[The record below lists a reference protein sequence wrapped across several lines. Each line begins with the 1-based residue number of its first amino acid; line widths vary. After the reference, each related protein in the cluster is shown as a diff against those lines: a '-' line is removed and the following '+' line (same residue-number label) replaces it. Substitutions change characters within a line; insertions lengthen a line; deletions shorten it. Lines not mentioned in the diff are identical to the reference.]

1 MTEPINLSAT
11 LPVASPATQPIQDKA
26 PKPPGLMPKNVQTWG
41 MLGLA
46 VLMVA
51 IMWLTGGKKPQP
63 APRSGTAAVQTPAPL
78 EVNEGKIAELQSRI
92 QELQREQQVALNQ
105 QNKFFGA
112 LQSGNQ
118 TAAPAEV
125 TNPQSASPPA
135 TDPIH
140 EERKKRAYLS
150 LFSSNVALS
159 YRKELAQP
167 QPPVNTA
174 PQITNPFGLP
184 SLAGQEPNFSQQLAQ
199 ILQGLPP
206 APQPIPSAPSVSGSA
221 LHAGTTTAEEAEKQ
235 ISDGHAKET
244 SPNSSALNAA
254 QGKSYLIFEGT
265 ILETVL
271 VNRLDGQFT
280 GPVECLVTNDIY
292 SHDRQHVLIPSGTKV
307 LGEAK
312 RVDTF
317 GQTRL
322 AVAFHRLI
330 MPDGYSVSLDQ
341 FKGMNQVGDTGLR
354 DQVNNHYLKIFGA
367 SLAIG
372 ALGGISQAGSG
383 GLLTQSGTQSVEQG
397 FGQSL
402 GQTSQRILDKFLNIL
417 PTVTIREGHRV
428 KIYLSGDLA
437 VPDYANHKMP
447 SDL

>member
-1 MTEPINLSAT
+1 MTEQSTA
-11 LPVASPATQPIQDKA
+11 PAAAPIQDKA
-26 PKPPGLMPKNVQTWG
+26 PKPPGLMPKNIQAWV

-51 IMWLTGGKKPQP
+51 IMWLTGGKKAQSTPKSNVSTFQP
-63 APRSGTAAVQTPAPL
+63 SAHP
-78 EVNEGKIAELQSRI
+78 EVNEAQIAALQNRI
-92 QELQREQQVALNQ
+92 QALRREQQTAITQ
-105 QNKFFGA
+105 QNKFFGS
-112 LQSGNQ
+112 LPSGTQ
-118 TAAPAEV
+118 TSATAQVSGTAPEPA
-125 TNPQSASPPA
+125 PP
-135 TDPIH
+135 DPVQ
-140 EERKKRAYLS
+140 EERKRRAYVS

-159 YRKELAQP
+159 YRKDLAPSQQSSPNAQAQNVTPGLPNLPAQP
-167 QPPVNTA
+167 LDIN
-174 PQITNPFGLP
+174 
-184 SLAGQEPNFSQQLAQ
+184 QLAQ
-199 ILQGLPP
+199 ILAQIP
-206 APQPIPSAPSVSGSA
+206 PQPPLAGVSTAA
-221 LHAGTTTAEEAEKQ
+221 LQPRNQQPGNTTAEKEEKR
-235 ISDGHAKET
+235 APET
-244 SPNSSALNAA
+244 SSTSTPLNAA
-254 QGKSYLIFEGT
+254 SGKTYVLFEGT

-271 VNRLDGQFT
+271 LNRLDGDFA

-292 SHDRQHVLIPSGTKV
+292 SHDRQHLLIPSGTKV

-341 FKGMNQVGDTGLR
+341 FKGMNQIGDTGLR
-354 DQVNNHYLKIFGA
+354 DKVNNHYFKIFGA
-367 SLAIG
+367 SLAVG
-372 ALGGISQAGSG
+372 AIGGIAEAGSG
-383 GLLTQSGTQSVEQG
+383 GALTQSGTQSIQQG
-397 FGQSL
+397 VGESM

-437 VPDYANHKMP
+437 LPDYANHKMP

>member
-1 MTEPINLSAT
+1 MTESVNS
-11 LPVASPATQPIQDKA
+11 SATQPIQDKA
-26 PKPPGLMPKNVQTWG
+26 PKPPGLMPKNVQTWA

-46 VLMVA
+46 VLMVS
-51 IMWLTGGKKPQP
+51 IMWLTGGKKPQTL
-63 APRSGTAAVQTPAPL
+63 PRSGTSAVQTPAPL
-78 EVNEGKIAELQSRI
+78 EVNEGKIAELQNRI
-92 QELQREQQVALNQ
+92 QDLQREQQVALNQ

-112 LQSGNQ
+112 IQSENQ
-118 TAAPAEV
+118 TAAPAQV
-125 TNPQSASPPA
+125 AGTAQPPPTTPA
-135 TDPIH
+135 DPIQD
-140 EERKKRAYLS
+140 ERKKRAYVS

-159 YRKELAQP
+159 YRKDLAQSELAP
-167 QPPVNTA
+167 GTA
-174 PQITNPFGLP
+174 SPMNNPFGLP
-184 SLAGQEPNFSQQLAQ
+184 GLPPQEPTFNQQLTQ

-206 APQPIPSAPSVSGSA
+206 AAQLTPTAPPAGSGSPQ
-221 LHAGTTTAEEAEKQ
+221 AGTTTAEDTERKAAGSSSKQ
-235 ISDGHAKET
+235 T
-244 SPNSSALNAA
+244 SPNPSALNAA
-254 QGKSYLIFEGT
+254 EGKNYVIFEGT

-271 VNRLDGQFT
+271 LNRLDGQFI
-280 GPVECLVTNDIY
+280 GPVECLVTTDIY
-292 SHDRQHVLIPSGTKV
+292 SHDRQNLLIPSGTKV

-341 FKGMNQVGDTGLR
+341 FKDTGLR

-367 SLAIG
+367 SLAVG
-372 ALGGISQAGSG
+372 AIGGIAEAGSG
-383 GLLTQSGTQSVEQG
+383 GVLTQSGTQSIQQG
-397 FGQSL
+397 VGESL
-402 GQTSQRILDKFLNIL
+402 GQTSERILDKFLNVL

>member
-1 MTEPINLSAT
+1 MTEQIN
-11 LPVASPATQPIQDKA
+11 SPAAQPIQEKA
-26 PKPPGLMPKNVQTWG
+26 PKPPGLMPKNVQAWV

-46 VLMVA
+46 LLMVI
-51 IMWLTGGKKPQP
+51 IMWLTGGKKTQT
-63 APRSGTAAVQTPAPL
+63 AAKSGTQGVPTQAPL
-78 EVNEGKIAELQSRI
+78 QVNEGKIAELQGRI
-92 QELQREQQVALNQ
+92 QDLQREQQAALNQ

-112 LQSGNQ
+112 LQSENQ
-118 TAAPAEV
+118 TAAPAQV
-125 TNPQSASPPA
+125 AGTMPPPQNTP
-135 TDPIH
+135 TDPIQD
-140 EERKKRAYLS
+140 ERKKRAYLS

-159 YRKELAQP
+159 YRKDIP
-167 QPPVNTA
+167 QPGTTPNA
-174 PQITNPFGLP
+174 ASPATNPFGIQNIP
-184 SLAGQEPNFSQQLAQ
+184 VQQTDFNQQLAQ

-206 APQPIPSAPSVSGSA
+206 GLQPTPPTPPVAVA
-221 LHAGTTTAEEAEKQ
+221 QHQAGTTTPETETRTSDNPAKQ
-235 ISDGHAKET
+235 A
-244 SPNSSALNAA
+244 PQNPSALNSAN
-254 QGKSYLIFEGT
+254 GKNYVIFEGT

-271 VNRLDGQFT
+271 LNRLDGQFT

-292 SHDRQHVLIPSGTKV
+292 SHDRQHLLIPSGSKL
-307 LGEAK
+307 LGETK

-341 FKGMNQVGDTGLR
+341 FKGMNQIGDTGLR
-354 DQVNNHYLKIFGA
+354 DQVNNHYLTIFGA

-372 ALGGISQAGSG
+372 ALGGVAEAGSG

-397 FGQSL
+397 VGESL

-428 KIYLSGDLA
+428 KIYLSGDLS

>member
-1 MTEPINLSAT
+1 MTESVN
-11 LPVASPATQPIQDKA
+11 SPATQPIQDKA
-26 PKPPGLMPKNVQTWG
+26 PKPPGLMPKNVQTWA

-46 VLMVA
+46 VLMVS
-51 IMWLTGGKKPQP
+51 IMWLTGGKKPQTL
-63 APRSGTAAVQTPAPL
+63 PRSGTSAVQTPAPL
-78 EVNEGKIAELQSRI
+78 EVNEGKIAELQNRI
-92 QELQREQQVALNQ
+92 QDLQREQQVALNQ

-112 LQSGNQ
+112 IQSESQ
-118 TAAPAEV
+118 TAAPAQV
-125 TNPQSASPPA
+125 AGTTQPPPA
-135 TDPIH
+135 TASDPIQD
-140 EERKKRAYLS
+140 ERKKRAYVS

-159 YRKELAQP
+159 YRKDLAQP
-167 QPPVNTA
+167 ELAPGTA
-174 PQITNPFGLP
+174 SPTNNPFGLP
-184 SLAGQEPNFSQQLAQ
+184 GLPAQEPTFNQQLAQ

-206 APQPIPSAPSVSGSA
+206 APQLIPPAPPAASNA
-221 LHAGTTTAEEAEKQ
+221 PQAGTTTAEDAERKAAESSSKQ
-235 ISDGHAKET
+235 T
-244 SPNSSALNAA
+244 SPNPSALNAA
-254 QGKSYLIFEGT
+254 EGKNYVIFEGT

-271 VNRLDGQFT
+271 LNRLDGQFI
-280 GPVECLVTNDIY
+280 GPVECLVTSDIY
-292 SHDRQHVLIPSGTKV
+292 SHDRQHLLIPSGTKV

-341 FKGMNQVGDTGLR
+341 FKGMNQIGDTGLR

-367 SLAIG
+367 SLAVG
-372 ALGGISQAGSG
+372 AIGGIAEAGSG
-383 GLLTQSGTQSVEQG
+383 GVLTQSGTQSIQQG
-397 FGQSL
+397 VGESL

>member
-1 MTEPINLSAT
+1 MTESLN
-11 LPVASPATQPIQDKA
+11 SPATQPIQDKA
-26 PKPPGLMPKNVQTWG
+26 PKPPGLMPKNVQTWA

-46 VLMVA
+46 VLMVS
-51 IMWLTGGKKPQP
+51 IMWLTGGKKPQTL
-63 APRSGTAAVQTPAPL
+63 PRSGASAVQTPAPL
-78 EVNEGKIAELQSRI
+78 EVNEGKIAELQNRI

-112 LQSGNQ
+112 IQSESQN
-118 TAAPAEV
+118 AAPAQV
-125 TNPQSASPPA
+125 AATRQPPQATPA
-135 TDPIH
+135 DPIQD
-140 EERKKRAYLS
+140 ERKKRAYVS

-159 YRKELAQP
+159 YRKDLAQP
-167 QPPVNTA
+167 ELAPGTA
-174 PQITNPFGLP
+174 SPANNPFSLPGLP
-184 SLAGQEPNFSQQLAQ
+184 AQEPTFNQQLAQ

-206 APQPIPSAPSVSGSA
+206 ASQLIPPPPAASNPPQ
-221 LHAGTTTAEEAEKQ
+221 AGTTTAEDAERKASESSSKQ
-235 ISDGHAKET
+235 T
-244 SPNSSALNAA
+244 SQNPSALNAA
-254 QGKSYLIFEGT
+254 DGKSYVIFEGT

-271 VNRLDGQFT
+271 LNRLDGQFI
-280 GPVECLVTNDIY
+280 GPVECLATSDIY
-292 SHDRQHVLIPSGTKV
+292 SHDRQHLLIPSGTKV

-341 FKGMNQVGDTGLR
+341 FKGMNQIGDTGLR

-367 SLAIG
+367 SLAVG
-372 ALGGISQAGSG
+372 AIGGIAEAGSG
-383 GLLTQSGTQSVEQG
+383 GVLTQSGTQSIQQG
-397 FGQSL
+397 VGESL
-402 GQTSQRILDKFLNIL
+402 GQTSEHILDKFLNVL

-428 KIYLSGDLA
+428 KIYLSGDLS

>member
-1 MTEPINLSAT
+1 MTESVN
-11 LPVASPATQPIQDKA
+11 SPTTQPIQDKA
-26 PKPPGLMPKNVQTWG
+26 PKPPGLMPKNVQTWA

-46 VLMVA
+46 VLMVS
-51 IMWLTGGKKPQP
+51 IMWLTGGKKPQTLP
-63 APRSGTAAVQTPAPL
+63 KSGTSAVQTPVPL
-78 EVNEGKIAELQSRI
+78 EVNEGKIAELQNRI

-112 LQSGNQ
+112 IQSESQNA
-118 TAAPAEV
+118 TPAQV
-125 TNPQSASPPA
+125 AGTVQPPQATPA
-135 TDPIH
+135 DPIQD
-140 EERKKRAYLS
+140 ERKKRAYAS

-159 YRKELAQP
+159 YRKDLAQP
-167 QPPVNTA
+167 ELTPGTTSP
-174 PQITNPFGLP
+174 TNNLFGLP
-184 SLAGQEPNFSQQLAQ
+184 GLPAQEPTFNQQLAQ

-206 APQPIPSAPSVSGSA
+206 APQLIPPAPPAGSA
-221 LHAGTTTAEEAEKQ
+221 APQAGTTTAEDAERKAAESSSKQ
-235 ISDGHAKET
+235 T
-244 SPNSSALNAA
+244 SQNPSALNAA
-254 QGKSYLIFEGT
+254 DGKSYVIFEGT

-271 VNRLDGQFT
+271 LNRLDGQFI
-280 GPVECLVTNDIY
+280 GPVECLVTSDIY
-292 SHDRQHVLIPSGTKV
+292 SHDRQHLLIPSGTKV

-341 FKGMNQVGDTGLR
+341 FKGMNQIGDTGLR

-367 SLAIG
+367 SLAVG
-372 ALGGISQAGSG
+372 AIGGIAEAGSG
-383 GLLTQSGTQSVEQG
+383 GVLTQSGTQTIQQG
-397 FGQSL
+397 VGESL

-428 KIYLSGDLA
+428 KIYLSGDLS

>member
-1 MTEPINLSAT
+1 
-11 LPVASPATQPIQDKA
+11 
-26 PKPPGLMPKNVQTWG
+26 MPKNVQTWA

-46 VLMVA
+46 VLMVS
-51 IMWLTGGKKPQP
+51 IMWLTGGKKPQTLP
-63 APRSGTAAVQTPAPL
+63 KSGTSAVQTPAPL
-78 EVNEGKIAELQSRI
+78 EVNEGKIAELQNRI

-112 LQSGNQ
+112 IQSESQNA
-118 TAAPAEV
+118 TPAQV
-125 TNPQSASPPA
+125 AGTVQPPQATPA
-135 TDPIH
+135 DPIQD
-140 EERKKRAYLS
+140 ERKKRAYVS

-159 YRKELAQP
+159 YRKDLAQP
-167 QPPVNTA
+167 ELAPGTA
-174 PQITNPFGLP
+174 SPANNPFGLP
-184 SLAGQEPNFSQQLAQ
+184 GLPAQEPTFNQQLAQ

-206 APQPIPSAPSVSGSA
+206 APQLIPPPPAASNPPQ
-221 LHAGTTTAEEAEKQ
+221 AGTTTAEDAERKAAESSSKQ
-235 ISDGHAKET
+235 T
-244 SPNSSALNAA
+244 SPNPSALNAA
-254 QGKSYLIFEGT
+254 DGKSYVIFEGT

-271 VNRLDGQFT
+271 LNRLDGQFI
-280 GPVECLVTNDIY
+280 GPVECLVTSDIY
-292 SHDRQHVLIPSGTKV
+292 SHDRQHLLIPSGTKV

-341 FKGMNQVGDTGLR
+341 FKGMNQIGDTGLR

-367 SLAIG
+367 SLAVG
-372 ALGGISQAGSG
+372 AIGGIAEAGSG
-383 GLLTQSGTQSVEQG
+383 GVLTQSGTQTIQQG
-397 FGQSL
+397 VGESL

>member
-1 MTEPINLSAT
+1 MTEPST
-11 LPVASPATQPIQDKA
+11 SPAAQPIQDKA
-26 PKPPGLMPKNVQTWG
+26 PKPPGLMPKNVQAWV
-41 MLGLA
+41 MLSLA
-46 VLMVA
+46 LLMII
-51 IMWLTGGKKPQP
+51 IMWLTGGKKAQTSPK
-63 APRSGTAAVQTPAPL
+63 SGTVGDQASAPL
-78 EVNEGKIAELQSRI
+78 EVNQAKIADLQSRI
-92 QELQREQQVALNQ
+92 QELQREQQAALTQ

-112 LQSGNQ
+112 LQAENQ
-118 TAAPAEV
+118 TAAPAQV
-125 TNPQSASPPA
+125 TNPQPGSPPPD
-135 TDPIH
+135 DPIQA
-140 EERKKRAYLS
+140 ERKKRAYLS

-159 YRKELAQP
+159 YRKDLPPEPTPTTNSSGFETPLAQ
-167 QPPVNTA
+167 QPT
-174 PQITNPFGLP
+174 FD
-184 SLAGQEPNFSQQLAQ
+184 QQLSQ
-199 ILQGLPP
+199 ILQTLPP
-206 APQPIPSAPSVSGSA
+206 VPQPVPTAPPVSGNTRQ
-221 LHAGTTTAEEAEKQ
+221 AGTTTAEEAERRASESDPKQ
-235 ISDGHAKET
+235 
-244 SPNSSALNAA
+244 SPPNPSALNAA
-254 QGKSYLIFEGT
+254 EGKSYVIFEGT

-271 VNRLDGQFT
+271 LNRLSGEFT
-280 GPVECLVTNDIY
+280 GPVECLITNDIY
-292 SHDRQHVLIPSGTKV
+292 SHDRQHLLIPSGTKV

-341 FKGMNQVGDTGLR
+341 FKGMNQIGDTGLR

-372 ALGGISQAGSG
+372 AIGGVAEAGSG
-383 GLLTQSGTQSVEQG
+383 GSLTQSGTQSIQQG
-397 FGQSL
+397 IGESL

-437 VPDYANHKMP
+437 VPDYANHRMP

>member
-1 MTEPINLSAT
+1 MTESLN
-11 LPVASPATQPIQDKA
+11 SPATQPIQDKA
-26 PKPPGLMPKNVQTWG
+26 PKPPGLMPKNVQTWA

-46 VLMVA
+46 VLMVS
-51 IMWLTGGKKPQP
+51 IMWLTGGKKPQTLP
-63 APRSGTAAVQTPAPL
+63 KSGTSAVQTPAPL
-78 EVNEGKIAELQSRI
+78 EVNEGKIAELQNRI

-112 LQSGNQ
+112 IQSESQNA
-118 TAAPAEV
+118 TPAQV
-125 TNPQSASPPA
+125 AGTVQPPQATPA
-135 TDPIH
+135 DPIQD
-140 EERKKRAYLS
+140 ERKKRAYVS

-167 QPPVNTA
+167 ELAPGTA
-174 PQITNPFGLP
+174 SPANNPFGLP
-184 SLAGQEPNFSQQLAQ
+184 GLPAQEPTFNQQLAQ

-206 APQPIPSAPSVSGSA
+206 APQLIPPPPAASNPPQ
-221 LHAGTTTAEEAEKQ
+221 AGTTTAEDAERKASESSSKQ
-235 ISDGHAKET
+235 T
-244 SPNSSALNAA
+244 SPNPSALNAA
-254 QGKSYLIFEGT
+254 DGKSYVIFEGT

-271 VNRLDGQFT
+271 LNRLDGQFI
-280 GPVECLVTNDIY
+280 GPVECLVTSDIY
-292 SHDRQHVLIPSGTKV
+292 SHDRQHLLIPSGTKV

-341 FKGMNQVGDTGLR
+341 FKGMNQIGDTGLR

-367 SLAIG
+367 SLAVG
-372 ALGGISQAGSG
+372 AIGGIAEAGSG
-383 GLLTQSGTQSVEQG
+383 GVLTQSGTQTIEQG
-397 FGQSL
+397 VGESL

>member
-1 MTEPINLSAT
+1 MTEPVNT
-11 LPVASPATQPIQDKA
+11 PATQPIQDKA
-26 PKPPGLMPKNVQTWG
+26 PKPPGLMPKNVQTWV

-46 VLMVA
+46 VLMVT
-51 IMWLTGGKKPQP
+51 IMWLTGGKKAQT
-63 APRSGTAAVQTPAPL
+63 ASKSGTANVQTPAPL

-112 LQSGNQ
+112 LQSANE
-118 TAAPAEV
+118 TATPAQV
-125 TNPQSASPPA
+125 ANPQSTTPPT
-135 TDPIH
+135 TDPIQD
-140 EERKKRAYLS
+140 ERKKRAYLS

-159 YRKELAQP
+159 YRKDLAQSGP
-167 QPPVNTA
+167 A
-174 PQITNPFGLP
+174 PAGVSPTTNPFGLP
-184 SLAGQEPNFSQQLAQ
+184 SLLAPEPNFNQQLAQ

-206 APQPIPSAPSVSGSA
+206 APQTFPTAPPVTGSA
-221 LHAGTTTAEEAEKQ
+221 RQTGTTTAEDEERKT
-235 ISDGHAKET
+235 SESPSKHT

-254 QGKSYLIFEGT
+254 EGKSYVIFEGT

-271 VNRLDGQFT
+271 LNRLDGQFT

-292 SHDRQHVLIPSGTKV
+292 SHDRQHLLIPSGTKV

-341 FKGMNQVGDTGLR
+341 FKGMNQIGDTGLR

-367 SLAIG
+367 SLAVG
-372 ALGGISQAGSG
+372 AIGGIAQAGSG
-383 GLLTQSGTQSVEQG
+383 GVLTQSGTQGIQQG
-397 FGQSL
+397 VGQSL

-437 VPDYANHKMP
+437 LPDYANHKMP
-447 SDL
+447 SNL